1 VLAGHL
7 GVDAEIGHRLAAARA
22 HAAVIVSATVR
33 VRVLLHVNVSAGIPE
48 AVRVLPATV
57 NTTID
62 ARDTHAHTCL
72 DFPLYFSLL
81 FHFEVFFFLLGPAN
95 LFEIPSARFF
105 FEFAAHFFV
114 RNENRFVAD
123 VNGRNTH
130 TPPKT
135 PQVFSLPIRF
145 GEKVLILWSSSSL
158 VYYFYYFNR
167 KMSLERDKVA
177 IEEEERQCDPLQT

>member
-1 VLAGHL
+1 M
-7 GVDAEIGHRLAAARA
+7 RA
-22 HAAVIVSATVR
+22 THMHT
-33 VRVLLHVNVSAGIPE
+33 
-48 AVRVLPATV
+48 PAST
-57 NTTID
+57 
-62 ARDTHAHTCL
+62 
-72 DFPLYFSLL
+72 FPFIFLSFFTLKY
-81 FHFEVFFFLLGPAN
+81 FFFLLGPAN

-105 FEFAAHFFV
+105 FSNLPPTFFLV

-123 VNGRNTH
+123 VNGINTH
-130 TPPKT
+130 TPPRT
-135 PQVFSLPIRF
+135 LQFFSLPIRF